1 MEDAAQR
8 PLGALVERATKR
20 SAAALD
26 VGVLAEIKAA
36 CRASDDAVRETF
48 EAVLDRLRQ
57 PHSQVR
63 SAPRRRSRSRRRP
76 RTVQPPRPA
85 ASRHRSASSRSSS
98 ARS

>member
-1 MEDAAQR
+1 MQGAAQR

-48 EAVLDRLRQ
+48 EAVFDRLRQ

-63 SAPRRRSRSRRRP
+63 SAPRRAAPAARTRRRRP
-76 RTVQPPRPA
+76 TTPPPLA
-85 ASRHRSASSRSSS
+85 ARRSASSRSSS
-98 ARS
+98 AQS